1 MSRDTSFSAGSGR
14 KKSQDTS
21 SKITKSQSTVDMPSL
36 AGAVSSKTKSKKSNR
51 SRAQKQ
57 AASTGNEQ
65 VQIAVEP
72 SVGASTEIE
81 TMDKKD
87 KATGMGHSKKGSG
100 ASMASNKSLR
110 KADVTPAKVVTKQ
123 PQTTVSPSE
132 AKPEGNLEVT
142 ISSTVPVDSASDV
155 SVARSTQVNDNEWPS
170 LAKSPVTTS
179 DAEHP
184 PPPVMGP
191 LPSVPSGNK
200 KSIKPAVPAV
210 AVPRAFET
218 RIQQP

>member
-1 MSRDTSFSAGSGR
+1 MSQWLDR
-14 KKSQDTS
+14 
-21 SKITKSQSTVDMPSL
+21 
-36 AGAVSSKTKSKKSNR
+36 
-51 SRAQKQ
+51 
-57 AASTGNEQ
+57 
-65 VQIAVEP
+65 
-72 SVGASTEIE
+72 
-81 TMDKKD
+81 
-87 KATGMGHSKKGSG
+87 
-100 ASMASNKSLR
+100 LR
-110 KADVTPAKVVTKQ
+110 
-123 PQTTVSPSE
+123 E
-132 AKPEGNLEVT
+132 NGFNL
-142 ISSTVPVDSASDV
+142 
-155 SVARSTQVNDNEWPS
+155 VARSTQVNDNEWPS